1 MATKNW
7 KELEGK
13 SWRLDVGS
21 TEKEALKSKE
31 PSKLFIT
38 TDNSIV
44 MNGEVIGKKP
54 FKEPSKDIVVC
65 ARKAIP
71 LHPRK
76 GMYYFF
82 DRGIRF
88 KTLSIK
94 YGEETLEIP
103 SSGLYFCYLNIGGDT
118 KELEPGLIINPS
130 NYETYFKH
138 SDVLVRSYDQ
148 PCLVKVCRDGYAFDD
163 GVLKVTP
170 LFTDDHNEIYAYNFK
185 CRKKYLE
192 VVCGRVIRIVP
203 PLNISSCHYL
213 NDMKNN
219 GFQLYK
225 LIHRVAC
232 KYKLNNDTNNYDR
245 ENIKDGDG
253 VFKARRY
260 KKIRSLKELEKSP
273 KHFYFVGL
281 ARRIYIHSRRKYI
294 YGNIVRCRIAKDT
307 NQDSFYIKKFV

>member
-88 KTLSIK
+88 KTSSIK
-94 YGEETLEIP
+94 DGEETFEIP
-103 SSGLYFCYLNIGGDT
+103 SSGKYYSYASNNEIVEIRPGTILN
-118 KELEPGLIINPS
+118 ES
-130 NYETYFKH
+130 NYNIYFKY
-138 SDVLVRSYDQ
+138 SDVLIRDYDG

-163 GVLKVTP
+163 GVLKVTR
-170 LFTDDHNEIYAYNFK
+170 FKKDSYFDENAINFK

-192 VVCGRVIRIVP
+192 VFCGRVLRIVP
-203 PLNISSCHYL
+203 PIKIYPGYSFDDVQS
-213 NDMKNN
+213 N

-225 LIHRVAC
+225 LIRRVAC
-232 KYKLNNDTNNYDR
+232 KYKKNKETSEYER

-260 KKIRSLKELEKSP
+260 RKIYFLHLKRSHKP
-273 KHFYFVGL
+273 FYFVGL
-281 ARRIYIHSRRKYI
+281 ARRIYIHSRRKNV
-294 YGNIVRCRIAKDT
+294 YGNIVRCRIAKDG
-307 NQDSFYIKKFV
+307 NGVFYIKKFV

>member
-1 MATKNW
+1 MATKDW
-7 KELEGK
+7 KSLEGK

-21 TEKEALKSKE
+21 TEKEALTSKD

-44 MNGEVIGKKP
+44 MNGEVVGNVKDR
-54 FKEPSKDIVVC
+54 EPSKNIVVC

-88 KTLSIK
+88 NTSRIRK
-94 YGEETLEIP
+94 GEETLEIP
-103 SSGLYFCYLNIGGDT
+103 PSGLYTCYLSGSDR
-118 KELEPGLIINPS
+118 KALEPGLILNSS
-130 NYETYFKH
+130 NYWTYFKY
-138 SDVLVRSYDQ
+138 SDVLIRYYDH

-170 LFTDDHNEIYAYNFK
+170 LTSDLKKTYFK

-213 NDMKNN
+213 NDVKKN

-232 KYKLNNDTNNYDR
+232 KYKYNPDTNDYVL

-260 KKIRSLKELEKSP
+260 KKIRSFHELEKKPRS
-273 KHFYFVGL
+273 FYFVGL
-281 ARRIYIHSRRKYI
+281 ARRVYIHLR
-294 YGNIVRCRIAKDT
+294 G
-307 NQDSFYIKKFV
+307 IKRNV

>member
-76 GMYYFF
+76 CMYYFF

-88 KTLSIK
+88 NTSRIRK
-94 YGEETLEIP
+94 GEETLEIP
-103 SSGLYFCYLNIGGDT
+103 PSGLYTCYTSASDI
-118 KELEPGLIINPS
+118 KALEPGLILNSS
-130 NYETYFKH
+130 NYGTYFKY
-138 SDVLVRSYDQ
+138 SDVLIRSYDH

-170 LFTDDHNEIYAYNFK
+170 LKSDFKETYNSYNFK

-213 NDMKNN
+213 NDVKN

-232 KYKLNNDTNNYDR
+232 KYKYNPDTNTYVL

-260 KKIRSLKELEKSP
+260 KKIRSFHELEKKPRS
-273 KHFYFVGL
+273 FYFVGL
-281 ARRIYIHSRRKYI
+281 ARRVYIHSRRKYI

-307 NQDSFYIKKFV
+307 IQNIFYIKKFV

>member
-1 MATKNW
+1 MATKDW
-7 KELEGK
+7 KSLEGK

-21 TEKEALKSKE
+21 TEEEALTSKE

-44 MNGEVIGKKP
+44 MNGEVVGNVKGREP
-54 FKEPSKDIVVC
+54 LPSKNIVVC

-88 KTLSIK
+88 NTSRI
-94 YGEETLEIP
+94 GEGKETLEIP
-103 SSGLYFCYLNIGGDT
+103 PSGRYSYYTNENIIKD
-118 KELEPGLIINPS
+118 LEPGLILNSS
-130 NYETYFKH
+130 NYGTYFKY
-138 SDVLVRSYDQ
+138 SDVLIRSYDH

-170 LFTDDHNEIYAYNFK
+170 LKSDFKETRYNFK

-213 NDMKNN
+213 NDVKN

-232 KYKLNNDTNNYDR
+232 KYKYNPDTDTYVP
-245 ENIKDGDG
+245 ENIKYGDG

-260 KKIRSLKELEKSP
+260 KKIRSFHELEKKPRS
-273 KHFYFVGL
+273 FYFVGL
-281 ARRIYIHSRRKYI
+281 ARRVYIHSRRKYI

-307 NQDSFYIKKFV
+307 KQNIFCIKKFV

>member
-54 FKEPSKDIVVC
+54 FKEPSKNIVVC

-88 KTLSIK
+88 NTSRIREGK
-94 YGEETLEIP
+94 ETLEIP
-103 SSGLYFCYLNIGGDT
+103 HSGRYSYYTSGDSL
-118 KELEPGLIINPS
+118 KDLEPGLILNSS
-130 NYETYFKH
+130 NYRTYFKY
-138 SDVLVRSYDQ
+138 SDVLIRSYDH

-170 LFTDDHNEIYAYNFK
+170 LKGAINSRNFK

-213 NDMKNN
+213 NDVKN

-232 KYKLNNDTNNYDR
+232 KYKYNPDTNTYVL

-260 KKIRSLKELEKSP
+260 KKIRSFHELEKKPRS
-273 KHFYFVGL
+273 FYFVGL
-281 ARRIYIHSRRKYI
+281 ARRVYIHSRRKYI

-307 NQDSFYIKKFV
+307 IQNIFYIKKFV

>member
-88 KTLSIK
+88 NTSRIRIGK
-94 YGEETLEIP
+94 ETLEIP
-103 SSGLYFCYLNIGGDT
+103 PSGRYFCFLNGYDGNVF
-118 KELEPGLIINPS
+118 EPGFILNSS
-130 NYETYFKH
+130 NYGTYFNY
-138 SDVLVRSYDQ
+138 SDVLIRSNDQ

-170 LFTDDHNEIYAYNFK
+170 LLNDHPLSFK
-185 CRKKYLE
+185 CRKNYLE
-192 VVCGRVIRIVP
+192 VFNNRVIRIVP
-203 PLNISSCHYL
+203 PLNISSCHKL

-245 ENIKDGDG
+245 ENITDGDG

-260 KKIRSLKELEKSP
+260 KKILSFKELEKSP

-294 YGNIVRCRIAKDT
+294 YGNIVRCRIAKYE
-307 NQDSFYIKKFV
+307 NGVFYIKKFV

>member
-88 KTLSIK
+88 NTSRIRK
-94 YGEETLEIP
+94 GEETLEIP
-103 SSGLYFCYLNIGGDT
+103 PSGLYTCYTSASDI
-118 KELEPGLIINPS
+118 KALEPGLILNSS
-130 NYETYFKH
+130 NYGTYFKY
-138 SDVLVRSYDQ
+138 SDVLIRSYDH

-170 LFTDDHNEIYAYNFK
+170 LKSDFKETYNSYNFK

-213 NDMKNN
+213 NDVKN

-232 KYKLNNDTNNYDR
+232 KYKYNPDTNTYVL

-260 KKIRSLKELEKSP
+260 KKIRSFHELEKKPRS
-273 KHFYFVGL
+273 FYFVGL
-281 ARRIYIHSRRKYI
+281 ARRVYIHSRRKYI

-307 NQDSFYIKKFV
+307 IQNIFYIKKFV

>member
-1 MATKNW
+1 MATKDW
-7 KELEGK
+7 KSLEGK

-44 MNGEVIGKKP
+44 MNGEVVGNVKGREP
-54 FKEPSKDIVVC
+54 LPSKNIVVC

-88 KTLSIK
+88 NTSRIREGK
-94 YGEETLEIP
+94 ETLEIP
-103 SSGLYFCYLNIGGDT
+103 PSGLYTCYTQGDSI
-118 KELEPGLIINPS
+118 KALEPGLILNSS
-130 NYETYFKH
+130 NYGTYFQY
-138 SDVLVRSYDQ
+138 SDVLIRSYDH

-170 LFTDDHNEIYAYNFK
+170 LVESALIKCNFK

-213 NDMKNN
+213 NDVKN

-232 KYKLNNDTNNYDR
+232 KYKYNPDTNTYVL
-245 ENIKDGDG
+245 ENIKYGDG

-260 KKIRSLKELEKSP
+260 KKIRSFHELEKKPRS
-273 KHFYFVGL
+273 FYFVGL
-281 ARRIYIHSRRKYI
+281 ARRVYIHSRRKYI

-307 NQDSFYIKKFV
+307 IQNIFYIKKFV

>member
-1 MATKNW
+1 MATKDW
-7 KELEGK
+7 KSLEGK
-13 SWRLDVGS
+13 PWRLDVGS
-21 TEKEALKSKE
+21 TEEEALTSKE
-31 PSKLFIT
+31 PSNLFIT

-44 MNGEVIGKKP
+44 MNGEVVGNVKGREP
-54 FKEPSKDIVVC
+54 LPSKNIVVC

-88 KTLSIK
+88 NTSRIRK
-94 YGEETLEIP
+94 GEETLEIP
-103 SSGLYFCYLNIGGDT
+103 PSGFYTCSLSGSNI
-118 KELEPGLIINPS
+118 KALEPGLILNSS
-130 NYETYFKH
+130 NYGTYFKY
-138 SDVLVRSYDQ
+138 SDVLIRSYDH

-170 LFTDDHNEIYAYNFK
+170 LLSAAINGCNFK

-192 VVCGRVIRIVP
+192 VVCGRVIKIVP

-213 NDMKNN
+213 NDVKRN

-232 KYKLNNDTNNYDR
+232 KYKYNPDTDDYVL

-260 KKIRSLKELEKSP
+260 KKIRSFHELEKKPRS
-273 KHFYFVGL
+273 FYFVGL
-281 ARRIYIHSRRKYI
+281 ARRVYIHSRRKYI

-307 NQDSFYIKKFV
+307 IQNIFYIKKFV

>member
-1 MATKNW
+1 MATKDW
-7 KELEGK
+7 KSLEGK

-21 TEKEALKSKE
+21 TEEEALTSKE

-44 MNGEVIGKKP
+44 MNGEVVGNVKGREP
-54 FKEPSKDIVVC
+54 LPSKNIVVC

-88 KTLSIK
+88 NTSRIRKGK
-94 YGEETLEIP
+94 ETLEIP
-103 SSGLYFCYLNIGGDT
+103 PSGLYTCYTSGSNI
-118 KELEPGLIINPS
+118 KALEPGLILNSS
-130 NYETYFKH
+130 NYGTYFQY
-138 SDVLVRSYDQ
+138 SDVLIRSYDY

-163 GVLKVTP
+163 GVLEVT
-170 LFTDDHNEIYAYNFK
+170 LFTSDLKKTYFK

-192 VVCGRVIRIVP
+192 VLCGRVIRIVP

-213 NDMKNN
+213 NDVGKS

-232 KYKLNNDTNNYDR
+232 KYKYNPDSNDYVLET
-245 ENIKDGDG
+245 IKDGDG

-260 KKIRSLKELEKSP
+260 KKIRSFHELEKKPRS
-273 KHFYFVGL
+273 FYFVGL
-281 ARRIYIHSRRKYI
+281 ARRVYIHSRRKYI

-307 NQDSFYIKKFV
+307 IQNIFYIKKFV

>member
-88 KTLSIK
+88 NTSRIK
-94 YGEETLEIP
+94 NYAETLEIP
-103 SSGLYFCYLNIGGDT
+103 PSGLYFCYLNIRGDQ
-118 KELEPGLIINPS
+118 KELEPGLIINSS
-130 NYETYFKH
+130 NYETYFQH

-170 LFTDDHNEIYAYNFK
+170 LISDSNILLKKYNFK
-185 CRKKYLE
+185 CRKKNLE

-203 PLNISSCHYL
+203 PLNISSCHCL
-213 NDMKNN
+213 DDVKKN
-219 GFQLYK
+219 GLQLYK

-232 KYKLNNDTNNYDR
+232 KYKFNNDTNSYDR
-245 ENIKDGDG
+245 ENIKVGDG

-273 KHFYFVGL
+273 RHFYFVGL
-281 ARRIYIHSRRKYI
+281 ARRVYIHSKRKYI
-294 YGNIVRCRIAKDT
+294 YGNIVRCRIAKDG
-307 NQDSFYIKKFV
+307 DRPFYIKKFV